1 MSLLQLEFMEF
12 MEFMVRSRS
21 LGSEEEAAAGAA
33 AAHEPLLQLVGAAL
47 PQDTNLLG
55 LLLLVANFGL

>member
-1 MSLLQLEFMEF
+1 MEF